1 MDRETLVT
9 GGSTVGVIVGS
20 AVLIAGVEV
29 GSLAIQGVGG
39 ALALAAT
46 FALAAYLAG
55 LEDEGGAAH

>member
-20 AVLIAGVEV
+20 AVLIAGVEI
-29 GSLAIQGVGG
+29 GNLALQGVGG
-39 ALALAAT
+39 AVALTAT